1 MKPAKHSY
9 HYDIAKSYVKDKDKA
24 ITTFIHTSLDKTIGM
39 FAYTGLPE
47 TIPAKE
53 LENILQAYGHTIIAE
68 HNGSLYA
75 LSGNFS
81 GEEDVYGNARFYTV
95 ANVALKLSKTYEIG
109 KDCVLVKN
117 DFHTVGLLPVIMKY
131 GALMLD
137 TELTLNTIA
146 ILSRVTMLISAPDDK
161 TKRSADVFLKH
172 ITDGDFSIIG
182 ENGFFDGIRLQT
194 ADTGNKYVTS
204 IVELMQY
211 YKASFLNEIGLQANF
226 NMKRE
231 RLVKDE
237 VLMNIDSLFPFI
249 DEMYTSRLEAVQ
261 AINEMFDL
269 SVSIDYAGVWKTAHE
284 QNDKAAMLSDT
295 DNPACPEDAPDVP
308 NAPHEPVK
316 SDEQVEDYDRE
327 SIAEDV
333 QEALPDGEDA
343 NSDESPS
350 NGDSA
355 ISEADEAGEA
365 GEADEADEGEPVN
378 PEDPE
383 DKEKKEA

>member
-68 HNGSLYA
+68 HNGALYA

-261 AINEMFDL
+261 AMNEMFDL

-284 QNDKAAMLSDT
+284 QNDKAAMLSET
-295 DNPACPEDAPDVP
+295 DNPACPEDAPDAP
-308 NAPHEPVK
+308 NTPDAPHEPVK
-316 SDEQVEDYDRE
+316 SDEQVEDYD
-327 SIAEDV
+327 IVEDV
-333 QEALPDGEDA
+333 QKALPDGKDA
-343 NSDESPS
+343 NSDDSPS
-350 NGDSA
+350 NVDSA
-355 ISEADEAGEA
+355 ISEADEAG
-365 GEADEADEGEPVN
+365 EADEGEPVN

>member
-68 HNGSLYA
+68 HNGALYA

-261 AINEMFDL
+261 AMNEMFDL

-295 DNPACPEDAPDVP
+295 DNPACPEDAPDAP
-308 NAPHEPVK
+308 NAPSTPDAPDTPHEPIESNK
-316 SDEQVEDYDRE
+316 QVEDYDRE
-327 SIAEDV
+327 SIVEDV
-333 QEALPDGEDA
+333 QEALPDDEDTD
-343 NSDESPS
+343 SSESPS
-350 NGDSA
+350 NEDSA
-355 ISEADEAGEA
+355 
-365 GEADEADEGEPVN
+365 ADEGEPVN

>member
-95 ANVALKLSKTYEIG
+95 ANAALKLSKTYEIG

-261 AINEMFDL
+261 AINEMFDFGYPQLCSTEDMKCLIYL
-269 SVSIDYAGVWKTAHE
+269 SV
-284 QNDKAAMLSDT
+284 
-295 DNPACPEDAPDVP
+295 
-308 NAPHEPVK
+308 
-316 SDEQVEDYDRE
+316 
-327 SIAEDV
+327 
-333 QEALPDGEDA
+333 
-343 NSDESPS
+343 
-350 NGDSA
+350 
-355 ISEADEAGEA
+355 
-365 GEADEADEGEPVN
+365 
-378 PEDPE
+378 
-383 DKEKKEA
+383 

>member
-95 ANVALKLSKTYEIG
+95 ANAALKLSKTYEIG

-269 SVSIDYAGVWKTAHE
+269 SISIDYAGVWKTAHE
-284 QNDKAAMLSDT
+284 QNDKAAMLSET
-295 DNPACPEDAPDVP
+295 DNSACPEDAPDAP
-308 NAPHEPVK
+308 NAPITPHEPVK
-316 SDEQVEDYDRE
+316 SDEQVEDYD
-327 SIAEDV
+327 IVEDV
-333 QEALPDGEDA
+333 QKALPDGKDA
-343 NSDESPS
+343 NSDDSTS
-350 NGDSA
+350 NVDSA
-355 ISEADEAGEA
+355 ISEADEAGE
-365 GEADEADEGEPVN
+365 GEPVN
-378 PEDPE
+378 PEDE

>member
-68 HNGSLYA
+68 HNGALYA

-95 ANVALKLSKTYEIG
+95 ANAALKLSKTYEIG

-261 AINEMFDL
+261 AMNEMFDL

-284 QNDKAAMLSDT
+284 QNDKAAMLSET
-295 DNPACPEDAPDVP
+295 DNPACPEDAPDAP
-308 NAPHEPVK
+308 NAPSTPDAPDTPHEPIESNK
-316 SDEQVEDYDRE
+316 QVEDYDRE
-327 SIAEDV
+327 SIVEDV
-333 QEALPDGEDA
+333 QEALPDDEDTD
-343 NSDESPS
+343 SSESPS
-350 NGDSA
+350 NEDSA
-355 ISEADEAGEA
+355 
-365 GEADEADEGEPVN
+365 ADEGEPVN

>member
-68 HNGSLYA
+68 HNGALYA

-95 ANVALKLSKTYEIG
+95 ANAALKLSKTYEIG

-261 AINEMFDL
+261 AMNEMFDL

-295 DNPACPEDAPDVP
+295 DNPACPEDAPDAP
-308 NAPHEPVK
+308 NAPSTPDAPDTPHEPIESNK
-316 SDEQVEDYDRE
+316 QVEDYDRE
-327 SIAEDV
+327 SIVEDV
-333 QEALPDGEDA
+333 QEALPDDEDTD
-343 NSDESPS
+343 SSESPS
-350 NGDSA
+350 NEDSA
-355 ISEADEAGEA
+355 
-365 GEADEADEGEPVN
+365 ADEGEPVN

>member
-68 HNGSLYA
+68 HNGALYA

-261 AINEMFDL
+261 AMNEMFDL

-284 QNDKAAMLSDT
+284 QNDKAAMLSET
-295 DNPACPEDAPDVP
+295 DNPACPEDAPDAP
-308 NAPHEPVK
+308 NAPSTPDAPDTPHEPIESNK
-316 SDEQVEDYDRE
+316 QVEDYDRE
-327 SIAEDV
+327 SIVEDV
-333 QEALPDGEDA
+333 QKALPDDEDTD
-343 NSDESPS
+343 SSESPS
-350 NGDSA
+350 NEDSA
-355 ISEADEAGEA
+355 
-365 GEADEADEGEPVN
+365 ADEGEPVN